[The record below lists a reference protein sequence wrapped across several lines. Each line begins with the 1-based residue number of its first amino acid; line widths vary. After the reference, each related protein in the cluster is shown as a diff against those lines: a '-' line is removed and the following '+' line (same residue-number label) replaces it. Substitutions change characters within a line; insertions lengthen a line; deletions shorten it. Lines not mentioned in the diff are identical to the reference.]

1 MSAVTSPL
9 NVWSPKIR
17 SVCKAAK
24 KERRRVAASHTQQA
38 PNFDELVAP
47 HLQGTFR
54 AAYRITRN
62 REDAQDAVQ
71 DALLQAFVHLK
82 DFNGR
87 ATFSTWLMRIV
98 INSALMILRKRK
110 RSKTFTLESRRRTE
124 ETQAVLEVKDDVPD
138 AESRYLEEERARTVR
153 DAITSLRPSLRRV
166 VELRQMEERPM
177 KEIAEMMGLSL
188 AAAKTRLF
196 HARRALRKSRE
207 LRALF
212 RSDYGCLMAGPRQT
226 E

>member
-24 KERRRVAASHTQQA
+24 KERRRVAASHAQQA
-38 PNFDELVAP
+38 PTFDELVAP
-47 HLQGTFR
+47 HLQRTFR

-71 DALLQAFVHLK
+71 DSLLQAFVHLK
-82 DFNGR
+82 DFDGR
-87 ATFSTWLMRIV
+87 SAFGTWLMRIV
-98 INSALMILRKRK
+98 INSALMILRKRNS
-110 RSKTFTLESRRRTE
+110 RTFSLESTNGTE
-124 ETQAVLEVKDDVPD
+124 ETKTFREFKDDAPD
-138 AESRYLEEERARTVR
+138 AESRYLKEERARTVR
-153 DAITSLRPSLRRV
+153 DAITSLRRSLRRV
-166 VELRQMEERPM
+166 VELRQMEERSM

-196 HARRALRKSRE
+196 HARQALRKSRE
-207 LRALF
+207 LRALS
-212 RSDYGCLMAGPRQT
+212 RSDYVCLMAGPRQT

>member
-1 MSAVTSPL
+1 MSAITNAL
-9 NVWSPKIR
+9 NVWSPRIP
-17 SVCKAAK
+17 SVCNVTKAG
-24 KERRRVAASHTQQA
+24 RRHAAASHAQQT
-38 PNFDELVAP
+38 PTFDELVAP
-47 HLQGTFR
+47 HLQRTFR

-87 ATFSTWLMRIV
+87 SAFGTWLTRIV
-98 INSALMILRKRK
+98 INSALMILRKK
-110 RSKTFTLESRRRTE
+110 KNSKTFTLESRSGTE
-124 ETQAVLEVKDDVPD
+124 EAEGVLEFKDDAPD

-166 VELRQMEERPM
+166 VELRQMEERSM
-177 KEIAEMMGLSL
+177 KEIAEMTGLSL

-196 HARRALRKSRE
+196 HARHALRKSRT
-207 LRALF
+207 LRALC
-212 RSDYGCLMAGPRQT
+212 RSEQGCLRHGGS
-226 E
+226 